1 MCKAYRK
8 MRLFLC
14 PLGACG
20 AWHSPNDF
28 FPKPISEIMPKF
40 ATDFEIKNKK

>member
-1 MCKAYRK
+1 

-20 AWHSPNDF
+20 AWHSPNRNV
-28 FPKPISEIMPKF
+28 PKPISENTCTF
-40 ATDFEIKNKK
+40 ATDFEIENKKQ